1 MDDPFASP
9 TKSIGRQRSRPNLA
23 IPLPALPSS
32 RSISNGLQSPDDDD
46 ETGIPPVPMLPP
58 SLSSRQ
64 GITSNDLRQ
73 HLSSLL
79 EQKTAQLQM
88 LGQMGQAMVKQ
99 QSELEE
105 RMRDFDDVDSDAEGQ
120 EVDEGLRK
128 RLGEL
133 EKDVE
138 QWERANDGML
148 RELGAKVS

>member
-1 MDDPFASP
+1 
-9 TKSIGRQRSRPNLA
+9 
-23 IPLPALPSS
+23 
-32 RSISNGLQSPDDDD
+32 
-46 ETGIPPVPMLPP
+46 
-58 SLSSRQ
+58 
-64 GITSNDLRQ
+64 
-73 HLSSLL
+73 
-79 EQKTAQLQM
+79 M